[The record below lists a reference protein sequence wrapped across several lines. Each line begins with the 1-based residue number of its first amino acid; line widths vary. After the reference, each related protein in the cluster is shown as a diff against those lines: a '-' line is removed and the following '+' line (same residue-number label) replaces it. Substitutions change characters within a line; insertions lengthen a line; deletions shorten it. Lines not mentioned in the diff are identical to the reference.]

1 MRNVDLLDMIFGIH
15 KISKKELDEI
25 KDFIDK
31 HSYLNLELSTELDY
45 KKENLIDI
53 FNCENKHYL
62 LLKKY

>member
-1 MRNVDLLDMIFGIH
+1 MRNVDLLDMIFGIK
-15 KISKKELDEI
+15 KISKEELNEI
-25 KDFIDK
+25 SDFIKK
-31 HSYLNLELSTELDY
+31 HSYHNLELSTDLDY

>member
-1 MRNVDLLDMIFGIH
+1 MRNVDLLDMIFGIK
-15 KISKKELDEI
+15 KISKEELNEI
-25 KDFIDK
+25 SDFIKK
-31 HSYLNLELSTELDY
+31 HSYLNLELSTDLDY